1 MENNNKKN
9 IFSKRNIIIF
19 ICVLMVLLLL
29 LIYFMS
35 SQKNKDKIMNCTMS
49 MSYENLF
56 NLDMDMTVKYTDYV
70 DSIEGKIYYK
80 FLNEE
85 LKNNT
90 DKFKESLS
98 NSYKDLNSIYVN
110 VKSEKDIIVIEYSI
124 NYDMVDKKELES
136 FGFNFY
142 DNESL
147 EMTKDEFK
155 KQILE
160 GGGSCVEE

>member
-80 FLNEE
+80 F
-85 LKNNT
+85 
-90 DKFKESLS
+90 
-98 NSYKDLNSIYVN
+98 
-110 VKSEKDIIVIEYSI
+110 
-124 NYDMVDKKELES
+124 
-136 FGFNFY
+136 FY
-142 DNESL
+142 
-147 EMTKDEFK
+147 
-155 KQILE
+155 
-160 GGGSCVEE
+160 